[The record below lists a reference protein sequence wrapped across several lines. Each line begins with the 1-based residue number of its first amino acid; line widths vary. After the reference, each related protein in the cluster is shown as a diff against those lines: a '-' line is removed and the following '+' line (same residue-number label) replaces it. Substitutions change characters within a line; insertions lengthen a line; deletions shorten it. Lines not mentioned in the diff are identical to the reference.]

1 MMELLQSGQFTYGDR
16 IFDFSVI
23 EQLQEAIE
31 TLNEKEVKLREKAN
45 KELEEKLEKEQ
56 KIARELEEARQ
67 DYAVSQRDLIAER
80 SNDISYFQEVM
91 EEARERMA
99 TATTAEDFNK
109 GATRETYARSQ
120 VEAIQR
126 ETLTNAWKNLTTS
139 PTSNYSAL
147 GFSMGETLSPI
158 SDIERQIDQII
169 RLMENQ
175 MKQSVQY
182 VNPQYTL

>member
-1 MMELLQSGQFTYGDR
+1 M
-16 IFDFSVI
+16 
-23 EQLQEAIE
+23 
-31 TLNEKEVKLREKAN
+31 
-45 KELEEKLEKEQ
+45 
-56 KIARELEEARQ
+56 
-67 DYAVSQRDLIAER
+67 
-80 SNDISYFQEVM
+80 
-91 EEARERMA
+91 
-99 TATTAEDFNK
+99 
-109 GATRETYARSQ
+109 ARSQ

-158 SDIERQIDQII
+158 NDIERQIDQII

-175 MKQSVQY
+175 MKQSIQY